1 MEPLTLLLGLAATVA
16 TKVGEGALTKIG
28 EDLADGQVKKLF
40 DFFKRKAPN
49 SLTVKSLEAGQSL
62 DYGKAYLELEP
73 ISQDPEAIALL
84 EAVKIQVEA
93 NPELAAQVETELNS
107 NSAQVSTVIENWK
120 GINIKGGTNVIT
132 GNTLNF

>member
-28 EDLADGQVKKLF
+28 ENIADGQVKKLF
-40 DFFKRKAPN
+40 NFFKRKAPN
-49 SLTVKSLEAGQSL
+49 SVTVKALEAGQSI

-73 ISQDPEAIALL
+73 ISQEPEAIALL
-84 EAVKIQVEA
+84 EAIKIHVEA
-93 NPELAAQVETELNS
+93 NPELAAKVEAELNG

-120 GINIKGGTNVIT
+120 GINIKGGVNVIKD
-132 GNTLNF
+132 NTFNF